1 MATVSAFDDGLPA
14 PHAEIAF
21 DNGEKVSLQLERGGL
36 TITNISDGSILY
48 RTDAAT
54 VARMCAALA
63 SSPGPLASP
72 LKMLVALVA
81 QMHAADEVRSAF
93 RAADAAV
100 RA

>member
-1 MATVSAFDDGLPA
+1 MATVAAFDDSLPA

-21 DNGEKVSLQLERGGL
+21 ESGEKVSLLLERGGL
-36 TITNISDGSILY
+36 TITNIGDGAILY
-48 RTDAAT
+48 RADAGT

-81 QMHAADEVRSAF
+81 QMHSAAEVRGAF
-93 RAADAAV
+93 KAADAAV